1 MNSVTLL
8 FLFLILLF
16 MNGLSFGQT
25 VIVLKGMY
33 FLTVSSKTL
42 RKLEYTSLILSE
54 LKTRSSQFVIF
65 SSSAS
70 PSMSAALKFLICL
83 LKECCLKVLNEI
95 SAKTG
100 AWVLHTGVRTS
111 TELIKFFQLV
121 IHISMQVPVS
131 VVKCVASNTTFSKF
145 KRFNIFLK

>member
-1 MNSVTLL
+1 MIRVVCSFSFIMNSVTLL

-65 SSSAS
+65 SSLAS
-70 PSMSAALKFLICL
+70 PSMSPAL
-83 LKECCLKVLNEI
+83 
-95 SAKTG
+95 
-100 AWVLHTGVRTS
+100 
-111 TELIKFFQLV
+111 
-121 IHISMQVPVS
+121 
-131 VVKCVASNTTFSKF
+131 
-145 KRFNIFLK
+145 